1 VGIVRAEERPAPRIS
16 VIIPALNSGRTIAR
30 CVRALGEQATRER
43 FEVIVVHSGED
54 DTCARAE
61 AALPGVRTIQLPRR
75 TLAAGARNVGV
86 AAARGEILAFLD
98 SDVYADQRWL
108 DTVPR
113 ALGPGVDLACGSIE
127 NANPHSAV
135 SRAEQLLMFNEFLPE
150 LPGGPIWF
158 ALSGNTILS
167 RDAYERYGPFVEVRA
182 AEDVVFSRRLVAA
195 GGRIVFVPEL
205 RVYHDNRQRLRPFL
219 RNQVTLGRHTAIARR
234 LVRFADSGSLL
245 PFYLLLPVAPLAK
258 LAKIALRFARRR
270 PVLLARLARELPLVA
285 LGLAAYGVG
294 QVGGAFG
301 PLPKDTESAPGRGA
315 VPAEASLAARAR
327 ARRVRA

>member
-1 VGIVRAEERPAPRIS
+1 VGIVRIEERPAPRIS
-16 VIIPALNSGRTIAR
+16 VIIPALNSARTIAR
-30 CVRALGEQATRER
+30 CVRALGEQPTRER

-98 SDVYADQRWL
+98 SDVYADGRWL

-113 ALGPGVDLACGSIE
+113 AVQPGVDLACGSIE

-167 RDAYERYGPFVEVRA
+167 REAYERYGPFVEVRA

-205 RVYHDNRQRLRPFL
+205 RVYHDNRQRLGPFL

-294 QVGGAFG
+294 QVGGAMVR
-301 PLPKDTESAPGRGA
+301 LPALPASSAGEERCSREITAP
-315 VPAEASLAARAR
+315 VAANAKR
-327 ARRVRA
+327 